1 MLKGIGVDMK
11 EIVLVKY
18 GEIILKGLNRPVFE
32 NILVKN
38 IKTALKPLGEVS
50 VTRAQAAVYI
60 DPADGVDIDEVCAR
74 LQKVF
79 GVLSITRACV
89 VEKDIE
95 AIKKAAVEYCAE
107 DVARRRLV

>member
-1 MLKGIGVDMK
+1 M
-11 EIVLVKY
+11 
-18 GEIILKGLNRPVFE
+18 
-32 NILVKN
+32 
-38 IKTALKPLGEVS
+38 
-50 VTRAQAAVYI
+50 TRAQAAVYI

-95 AIKKAAVEYCAE
+95 AIKKRRWNTARKTR
-107 DVARRRLV
+107 ARRRLV